1 MGGSWCVELGG
12 VVGVGLLWLV
22 GGDVVADG
30 CERGEGKVGCGRWIL
45 SGIWVVNSVFRVWGV
60 WRGGCN
66 FAVWPAAMCVDE
78 W

>member
-1 MGGSWCVELGG
+1 MEMGAEVGAG
-12 VVGVGLLWLV
+12 VLWLV
-22 GGDVVADG
+22 GWVVGGVG
-30 CERGEGKVGCGRWIL
+30 CERGGGKGGCGRWIL

-78 W
+78 